1 MEQDIDADYAF
12 LEHPRYIQKD
22 CGLAT
27 SKVIPFSQK
36 ALPQGSVHD
45 VRSVRSG
52 IIIHQNKLGKHG
64 SDKWF
69 HNWVNNPIS
78 ISDTG
83 QCSISD
89 NVQLRD
95 S

>member
-1 MEQDIDADYAF
+1 MEQDIDDEYAF
-12 LEHPRYIQKD
+12 LEHPRYVQKD
-22 CGLAT
+22 CGLVK

-36 ALPQGSVHD
+36 ALPQSSVHD

-52 IIIHQNKLGKHG
+52 VIIHQNKLGNHG

-69 HNWVNNPIS
+69 HSWENNPIS

-83 QCSISD
+83 QCFISD